1 MWRMVSRS
9 ATELR
14 AACEKNLTI
23 LVYTGTKS
31 SIIAIVFTCQSH
43 CEVSMTMH
51 EDFLGNH
58 SHSPAAQAFHRTS
71 ISGQAA
77 EVKAKLI
84 HNVRRNSKRYGVLTS
99 SHMLTVLAQDLPA
112 DFHRPLLESISHDPF
127 CSDIRTLLTPSG
139 QLFFYSIAHMSS
151 EDAATKVQLEEVK
164 LTMAE
169 RIRRDSRIATALT
182 PLCTM
187 FAQFPE
193 ITPVKV
199 CSMLNEMQTQT
210 HYRDIKTVSSTSGEL
225 YLYCD
230 AHITEKYATMLVKSA
245 ASDACQTIVDTVR
258 EESRLYPR
266 PTKVS
271 AFTSQVYGIPP
282 TTLHPCIVRV
292 LNSTEYAD
300 IRKLVHPETEAEY
313 LYSNLHMTEEQA
325 AALMKWLEEGRQP
338 ST

>member
-1 MWRMVSRS
+1 MPVS
-9 ATELR
+9 L
-14 AACEKNLTI
+14 
-23 LVYTGTKS
+23 
-31 SIIAIVFTCQSH
+31 

-51 EDFLGNH
+51 EDILSNH
-58 SHSPAAQAFHRTS
+58 SNNPAAQAFKRTS
-71 ISGQAA
+71 VSGQAA

-99 SHMLTVLAQDLPA
+99 SHILTVLAHDLPA
-112 DFHRPLLESISHDPF
+112 DSHHPLLESISHDPF

-245 ASDACQTIVDTVR
+245 VSDACQTIVDTVR

-271 AFTSQVYGIPP
+271 AFASQVYGIPP

-325 AALMKWLEEGRQP
+325 VALMKWMEDGRKP
-338 ST
+338 NSP

>member
-1 MWRMVSRS
+1 
-9 ATELR
+9 
-14 AACEKNLTI
+14 
-23 LVYTGTKS
+23 
-31 SIIAIVFTCQSH
+31 
-43 CEVSMTMH
+43 MTMH

-58 SHSPAAQAFHRTS
+58 SHSPAAQAFHRIS
-71 ISGQAA
+71 ISEQAA

-99 SHMLTVLAQDLPA
+99 SHILTVIAQDLPA
-112 DFHRPLLESISHDPF
+112 NFHRPLLESISHDPL
-127 CSDIRTLLTPSG
+127 CSDIRTLSTQSG
-139 QLFFYSIAHMSS
+139 QLFFYSIAHMSI
-151 EDAATKVQLEEVK
+151 EDAATKGQLEEVK
-164 LTMAE
+164 LAMAE
-169 RIRRDSRIATALT
+169 RIRRDSRIASALT
-182 PLCTM
+182 PLNAM
-187 FAQFPE
+187 FALFPE

-199 CSMLNEMQTQT
+199 CAMLNEMQTQA

-230 AHITEKYATMLVKSA
+230 AHVTEKYASMLAKSA
-245 ASDACQTIVDTVR
+245 VSDACQTIVDTVR

-271 AFTSQVYGIPP
+271 AFTSQVYSIPP
-282 TTLHPCIVRV
+282 TTLQPCIVRV
-292 LNSTEYAD
+292 LNATEYED

-325 AALMKWLEEGRQP
+325 VALMKWLEEGRQP

>member
-1 MWRMVSRS
+1 
-9 ATELR
+9 
-14 AACEKNLTI
+14 
-23 LVYTGTKS
+23 
-31 SIIAIVFTCQSH
+31 
-43 CEVSMTMH
+43 MTMH

-71 ISGQAA
+71 ISGQPA

-99 SHMLTVLAQDLPA
+99 SHILTVIAQDLPA
-112 DFHRPLLESISHDPF
+112 NFHCPLLESISHDPL
-127 CSDIRTLLTPSG
+127 CSDIRTLVTKSG
-139 QLFFYSIAHMSS
+139 QLFFYSIAHMSI
-151 EDAATKVQLEEVK
+151 EDAATKGQLEEVK
-164 LTMAE
+164 LAMAE

-182 PLCTM
+182 PLNAM
-187 FAQFPE
+187 FALFPE
-193 ITPVKV
+193 ITQVKV
-199 CSMLNEMQTQT
+199 CAMLNEMQTQA

-230 AHITEKYATMLVKSA
+230 AHVTEKYASMLARSA
-245 ASDACQTIVDTVR
+245 VSDACQTIVDTVR
-258 EESRLYPR
+258 EESRLYPK

-282 TTLHPCIVRV
+282 TTLQPCIVRV
-292 LNSTEYAD
+292 LNATEYAD
-300 IRKLVHPETEAEY
+300 IRKLVHPETESEY

-325 AALMKWLEEGRQP
+325 VALMKWLEEGRQP